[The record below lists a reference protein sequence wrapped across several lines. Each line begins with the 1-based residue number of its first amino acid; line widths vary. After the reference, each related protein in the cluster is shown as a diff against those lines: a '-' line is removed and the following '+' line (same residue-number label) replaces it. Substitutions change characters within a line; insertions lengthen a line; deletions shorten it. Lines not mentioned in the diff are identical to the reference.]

1 MVLQGMVR
9 SVFVSRPGRGWTAAL
24 VLGVAGVVGAVGQ
37 TPAIGAKAPDF
48 TLATPLGAQVTLA
61 REEGS
66 GPVVLVVL
74 RGYPGYQCPYCV
86 RQVHDF
92 IEHAAEF
99 AAKHAEVLLVYP
111 GPPAELDQK
120 AKEFLAKQAE
130 LPPNVKLV
138 IDPDYGMTNKYG
150 LRWDAPK
157 ETAYPS
163 TFILDRKGVVVFEKI
178 SKEHGGRTSAADVLG
193 AMGK

>member
-9 SVFVSRPGRGWTAAL
+9 SVFVSRPGRGWIA
-24 VLGVAGVVGAVGQ
+24 
-37 TPAIGAKAPDF
+37 
-48 TLATPLGAQVTLA
+48 AQVTLA